1 LKVVL
6 GGVLLGAGS
15 WGAVPRDFGGGWGVR
30 VEEGVKGSFTGV
42 VGGYEAFYQGGVSL
56 AT

>member
-1 LKVVL
+1 VVS

-15 WGAVPRDFGGGWGVR
+15 WGAVHRDFSGGRGVR
-30 VEEGVKGSFTGV
+30 AEEGIEGSLTGV
-42 VGGYEAFYQGGVSL
+42 VGGHEVFKQGGDSL